1 MENQQKIINENYAY
15 HTVPKVSI
23 DGRSHGD
30 LLLIAIGTGA
40 AFAVVILI
48 VLISLI
54 RHKKK
59 ETIEEIKA
67 EIIETPSGNFTLTK
81 NSNDSNLSP
90 SPENQKSN
98 LMFKYFG
105 RSLSSF
111 DTEKSYTN
119 TDCIAINIEIDNQKQ
134 IYRKHVLAP
143 NEILNNTF
151 RDKYIQT
158 IAV

>member
-1 MENQQKIINENYAY
+1 M
-15 HTVPKVSI
+15 
-23 DGRSHGD
+23 
-30 LLLIAIGTGA
+30 LLIAIGTGA

-59 ETIEEIKA
+59 TTEEDKKIDEKL
-67 EIIETPSGNFTLTK
+67 ESPSGNFTLTRNSK
-81 NSNDSNLSP
+81 NSNLSP
-90 SPENQKSN
+90 SPESQKSN

-111 DTEKSYTN
+111 DVEKSYTR
-119 TDCIAINIEIDNQKQ
+119 TDCIAINIELDNQKQ
-134 IYRKHVLAP
+134 IYRKHVLTP
-143 NEILNNTF
+143 SEILNSTF
-151 RDKYIQT
+151 REKFVQT